1 MKPKNEGEQPPL
13 DALRSLIDGAR
24 SLIDQLESSPLVA
37 RMLRVMENLPPA
49 DREPIIKIL
58 EREATWCRI
67 IATTAVVSGITVR
80 PNPHA
85 SLYVHVVG
93 EGESP
98 SEPLQ
103 RDVNVI
109 ALGIDR
115 FVSLVPLLFQ
125 EGVHEQW
132 RASAYHLARGMD
144 AEQRAGIARLA
155 QEVVAL
161 AAEVDAEAAGD
172 DHASG
177 TGSRGALNRK
187 T

>member
-1 MKPKNEGEQPPL
+1 MRPNNGGEPPPL

-24 SLIDQLESSPLVA
+24 GLIGQLEENPLIA
-37 RMLRVMENLPPA
+37 RMLRVMEDLPPD

-67 IATTAVVSGITVR
+67 VAQTAIATGITVR

-85 SLYVHVVG
+85 SLYVHVFG
-93 EGESP
+93 QAEQP

-103 RDVNVI
+103 RDVDVI
-109 ALGIDR
+109 AFGIDR

-132 RASAYHLARGMD
+132 RASAFQLARSMS
-144 AEQRAGIARLA
+144 AEQRAGVAKLA
-155 QEVVAL
+155 GEVSSL
-161 AAEVDAEAAGD
+161 LAEVDAEVAAGSGR
-172 DHASG
+172 ASG
-177 TGSRGALNRK
+177 RSR
-187 T
+187 